1 MKMDANQYK
10 QQVNLFCE
18 KNCKLS
24 AQDILD
30 VAKKNQQKSEIK
42 EVRKKLSWKR
52 FVAVAAA
59 TVATVGVFGVIAG
72 ATGFGPMAA
81 LFHKKA
87 ASETD
92 AQQAHYDVISSE
104 LSGEGYVFY
113 RNEMQRKDQFT
124 VTFVGVTGDWVTP
137 QLMFEIHCFDEE
149 FVAAHRSLNVL
160 VYKGM
165 SEEAYANRIDLKEIV
180 DVDKLEN
187 CVGYD
192 LATAYQCEDD
202 PSSYLLSY
210 GVYESYV
217 SPGATIV
224 TEVRSI
230 RETNELYINYD
241 KEEIMLN
248 CKFSFDLPDDLH
260 ALANATRLNYALDD
274 APKFTGTHDVK
285 YHVTAVTFSQY
296 NTSLDLNYVYDGTDL
311 SYIETDFW
319 ENYEDAEAAFR
330 ETAECLKLVV
340 DGVAYEP
347 TYIGGV
353 YMVEAHLAKG
363 WANFPEIDFEQAE
376 SVTLT
381 YGDQTIKLK

>member
-1 MKMDANQYK
+1 MKMDASQYK
-10 QQVNLFCE
+10 QQVDLFCE

-24 AQDILD
+24 AQDLLN

-42 EVRKKLSWKR
+42 EVRRKMPWKR
-52 FVAVAAA
+52 FVAVVAA

-72 ATGFGPMAA
+72 ATGHGPMAV
-81 LFHKKA
+81 LLHKKS
-87 ASETD
+87 ASESD
-92 AQQAHYDVISSE
+92 PQQAHYDVISSE

-113 RNEMQRKDQFT
+113 RNERQRKDQFT

-137 QLMFEIHCFDEE
+137 QLMFEIHCYDEE
-149 FVAAHRSLNVL
+149 FVSTHRSLNVM

-180 DVDKLEN
+180 DGVAPEDSID
-187 CVGYD
+187 YD

-202 PSSYLLSY
+202 PSSYLLTY
-210 GVYESYV
+210 GVYEYYV

-230 RETNELYINYD
+230 RETNEMYIDYD

-248 CKFSFDLPDDLH
+248 CKFSFNLPDDLH
-260 ALANATRLNYALDD
+260 ALANATRLNYALED
-274 APKFTGTHDVK
+274 APKFNGTHDVI
-285 YHVTAVTFSQY
+285 YHVIAVTFSQY
-296 NTSLDLNYVYDGTDL
+296 NTSLDLKYVYDGTDL

-319 ENYEDAEAAFR
+319 ENYEDAEAAFQ

-353 YMVEAHLAKG
+353 YMDEDHLAKG